1 MRKIN
6 FNILSENAS
15 TNVVNNTKVSAEF
28 AQALKEAFLMLQNI
42 NAEINKKINSQLKI
56 YFSTR

>member
-28 AQALKEAFLMLQNI
+28 VQALKEAFLMLQNI
-42 NAEINKKINSQLKI
+42 NAEINKQINSQLKI

>member
-28 AQALKEAFLMLQNI
+28 VQALKEAFLMLQNI
-42 NAEINKKINSQLKI
+42 NADISVPLKSGRI
-56 YFSTR
+56 KY

>member
-1 MRKIN
+1 MEHG
-6 FNILSENAS
+6 NIKFTSKQLIR
-15 TNVVNNTKVSAEF
+15 
-28 AQALKEAFLMLQNI
+28 LQNI